1 MLDILN
7 VHVCFIFQ
15 AAEEA
20 RKEADSRAREAE
32 EELEQRRGEL
42 RDLEEKLRKA
52 EEESNNRKAR
62 LDSFTKAMGS
72 LQDDRDR
79 VLNMYKQL
87 EEKHLQV
94 MHKKEKNLFGICRVG
109 SVANII
115 VFCPR

>member
-1 MLDILN
+1 MFF
-7 VHVCFIFQ
+7 VFVSK

-20 RKEADSRAREAE
+20 RKEADSRAQGAE

-62 LDSFTKAMGS
+62 LDSFMKAMGS

-94 MHKKEKNLFGICRVG
+94 THEHRVRLELVFIVDLIFELCR
-109 SVANII
+109 
-115 VFCPR
+115 R

>member
-1 MLDILN
+1 MPFEFVLS
-7 VHVCFIFQ
+7 FQ

-20 RKEADSRAREAE
+20 RKEAESRAQEAE
-32 EELEQRRGEL
+32 GELEQRRGEL
-42 RDLEEKLRKA
+42 RDLEGKLRKA
-52 EEESNNRKAR
+52 QEESINSKAR

-94 MHKKEKNLFGICRVG
+94 IYKNKMPSYCYCCFLVR
-109 SVANII
+109 SV
-115 VFCPR
+115 

>member
-1 MLDILN
+1 MSSISK
-7 VHVCFIFQ
+7 
-15 AAEEA
+15 AADEA

-32 EELEQRRGEL
+32 EELEQRRGEV

-94 MHKKEKNLFGICRVG
+94 MLKTVQTLRCTELVLACIIISLFCSR
-109 SVANII
+109 
-115 VFCPR
+115 

>member
-1 MLDILN
+1 MFMFTEKSFD
-7 VHVCFIFQ
+7 VRFMSQ

-20 RKEADSRAREAE
+20 RKEADGRAQEAE

-62 LDSFTKAMGS
+62 LDSFMKAMGS

-94 MHKKEKNLFGICRVG
+94 THQNL
-109 SVANII
+109 SL
-115 VFCPR
+115 